1 MNFPM
6 NRLFR
11 PLALM
16 VLTVFG
22 VQAALMA
29 QPGTDEQLA
38 AEYLRQG
45 QYDKA
50 VLYLEKLYD
59 RQPSNLYYEQLLKA
73 YIGLK
78 EFGQAE
84 KLAKERM
91 RKQGGDPQ
99 YLVDLGM
106 VLKLQ
111 GDTTKAGQQFS
122 KAIKE
127 LRPDQGAIRNLAN
140 AFSRN
145 NELDLALE
153 TYEKGRKMLKGGT
166 DFFYETANL
175 RAAKGDVPGM
185 VGDYL
190 DLLQVNPAYLQAVQ
204 NGLARFV
211 DFTATDDRSD
221 LLRTELL
228 RRVQKQ
234 PDNTL
239 FQEMLIWLYIQ
250 RKDLTSAFVQSR
262 AMDKRF
268 NEGGQRLMALGDI
281 AVNNQDWTTAAK
293 CYEYVAAMG
302 NGQPWYTAAKIG
314 LVGAMD
320 ARIRTASNPG
330 PEELAQLQQAYETT
344 LAELGKTAANVKLIT
359 GLASLKAYYIQD
371 AAGAEEL
378 LRDAINLPGLGRKEQ
393 AGLKL
398 QLGDIL
404 LLDGQIWDASLLFS
418 QVDLDFKQDVLGH
431 EARLRNAKVSFY
443 TGDFLWAKAQLDVL
457 KASTSK
463 LIANDAMEL
472 SLLITDNLGVDT
484 VSPALSLF
492 AQAQLLTVQHKY
504 GEALAALDTL
514 TARFPMSNLADDV
527 LYERFRIAYAQHDY
541 AGAAGYLEKVV
552 ELHPNE
558 ILVDNAMFDLGK
570 LYETKLNDKE
580 QAMKWYEKLL
590 FEQSGSI
597 FTAEARDRSRRLR
610 GDHDNLDTP
619 EQKFLLGPTAP

>member
-175 RAAKGDVPGM
+175 RAAKGD
-185 VGDYL
+185 
-190 DLLQVNPAYLQAVQ
+190 
-204 NGLARFV
+204 
-211 DFTATDDRSD
+211 
-221 LLRTELL
+221 
-228 RRVQKQ
+228 
-234 PDNTL
+234 
-239 FQEMLIWLYIQ
+239 
-250 RKDLTSAFVQSR
+250 AF
-262 AMDKRF
+262 
-268 NEGGQRLMALGDI
+268 
-281 AVNNQDWTTAAK
+281 
-293 CYEYVAAMG
+293 
-302 NGQPWYTAAKIG
+302 
-314 LVGAMD
+314 
-320 ARIRTASNPG
+320 
-330 PEELAQLQQAYETT
+330 
-344 LAELGKTAANVKLIT
+344 
-359 GLASLKAYYIQD
+359 
-371 AAGAEEL
+371 
-378 LRDAINLPGLGRKEQ
+378 
-393 AGLKL
+393 
-398 QLGDIL
+398 DIL
-404 LLDGQIWDASLLFS
+404 LVGLTDLGAGDLGEAP
-418 QVDLDFKQDVLGH
+418 VDLDPHVGADNAWPVCVHGDAVARIFLSGRLSQRPHGELARRIGAEHGKAVMAGDRRRRDDFALLSALLELLSGRLDAPEHAADIDLHDLVEFVLGH
-431 EARLRNAKVSFY
+431 VRDRLHLGDAGIVHHDVEPAQDLLGVFDGGIDIVAFGHIGFERRRLAAKVAHLAGDVGHLGLVHIDDGDVGAVFGEAQRDRAANALACAGHQ
-443 TGDFLWAKAQLDVL
+443 GDF
-457 KASTSK
+457 T
-463 LIANDAMEL
+463 
-472 SLLITDNLGVDT
+472 
-484 VSPALSLF
+484 F
-492 AQAQLLTVQHKY
+492 
-504 GEALAALDTL
+504 
-514 TARFPMSNLADDV
+514 
-527 LYERFRIAYAQHDY
+527 
-541 AGAAGYLEKVV
+541 
-552 ELHPNE
+552 
-558 ILVDNAMFDLGK
+558 
-570 LYETKLNDKE
+570 
-580 QAMKWYEKLL
+580 KLL
-590 FEQSGSI
+590 HHGLSFIGLRRS
-597 FTAEARDRSRRLR
+597 ARHGRRECAPNRRALR
-610 GDHDNLDTP
+610 PH
-619 EQKFLLGPTAP
+619 